1 MAGSTSGWIDSF
13 LEAVGLEDLVNT
25 KYSKL
30 GRATALI
37 CFFLFLVFV
46 FELILWKLFLLFCPA
61 LEFNNKIFRKVM
73 TTIKF
78 AFSLV
83 SCESDF
89 SYFFWGV
96 KVGSP
101 GEPVGKGLTKN
112 AAAELGLWEGMPV
125 GTSLID
131 AHAGGL
137 GKSLLLMINVIV
149 SLAMYLLPIWISI
162 FLLKVSLELI

>member
-73 TTIKF
+73 KTIK
-78 AFSLV
+78 
-83 SCESDF
+83 
-89 SYFFWGV
+89 
-96 KVGSP
+96 
-101 GEPVGKGLTKN
+101 
-112 AAAELGLWEGMPV
+112 M
-125 GTSLID
+125 
-131 AHAGGL
+131 
-137 GKSLLLMINVIV
+137 V
-149 SLAMYLLPIWISI
+149 SL
-162 FLLKVSLELI
+162 

>member
-1 MAGSTSGWIDSF
+1 
-13 LEAVGLEDLVNT
+13 
-25 KYSKL
+25 
-30 GRATALI
+30 
-37 CFFLFLVFV
+37 
-46 FELILWKLFLLFCPA
+46 
-61 LEFNNKIFRKVM
+61 M

-83 SCESDF
+83 SCESDQLFFF

-137 GKSLLLMINVIV
+137 GKRLLLMISVIV